1 MSERTGKLETRADGQ
16 KILTL
21 GADPRLPRMEAAL
34 ADILRRLEAPPPAPA
49 PAQALPPMIASFF
62 DSKAVADASERSAK
76 SAAESTVAIRELR
89 EAVTKRLE
97 DDSAAEAKRAEDIRA
112 TIAAGFAALA
122 DAIRSVNATV
132 NVTSAPAVVN
142 NMPIPAP
149 VVNVEARPGETRV
162 IAEVKIDPRPTRK
175 ASIKNPDG
183 SVSEITIKEGA

>member
-122 DAIRSVNATV
+122 DAIRSVTPTV

-142 NMPIPAP
+142 NQPIPAP
-149 VVNVEARPGETRV
+149 VVNVEAKAGALNVT
-162 IAEVKIDPRPTRK
+162 AEVVMPERK
-175 ASIKNPDG
+175 ARKATIKNPDD